1 MARPSA
7 AIEVFFVSLFWTN
20 KTGKSQGVM
29 KKNIAIVMGGYS
41 SEAGISLKSGQVVY
55 ENLDRDKYVPHRVH
69 ILKDKWVYVDESDR
83 EHPINV
89 EDFTTTVNGYKTRF
103 DFVFNAIHGHPGEDG
118 TLLAYFDL
126 LSLPHSSASF
136 YQMAVAFNKR
146 DCLSLLKPYG
156 VNTAKSVY
164 LNQGDPIN
172 KEAIV
177 EKTGL
182 PCFVK
187 PNRAG
192 SSFGISK
199 VHKKE
204 DLDAALKKAFTEDD
218 QILIEE
224 FLDGTEVSVGVIT
237 LNGKVKVMPITEIV
251 TDNDFFDYEAKYLG
265 QSEEIT
271 PARISETQKKNV
283 EKEAERIY
291 STLQLKGLSRIDFM
305 LVEDTP
311 YFIELNMVPG
321 LSAESILPKQAEEAG
336 MTLSELFDSA
346 IEGNIK

>member
-1 MARPSA
+1 
-7 AIEVFFVSLFWTN
+7 
-20 KTGKSQGVM
+20 M

-41 SEAGISLKSGQVVY
+41 SEKDISLKSGQVVF
-55 ENLDRDKYVPHRVH
+55 ENLDREKYVPYRVH
-69 ILKDKWVYVDESDR
+69 ILKEKWVHVDESGR
-83 EHPINV
+83 EHPINR
-89 EDFTTTVNGYKTRF
+89 EDFTATVNGYKTRF

-126 LSLPHSSASF
+126 LGLPHSSAPF

-156 VNTAKSVY
+156 VHTAKSVY
-164 LNQGDPIN
+164 LNQGDRIDP
-172 KEAIV
+172 EAIV
-177 EKTGL
+177 SRVGL

-199 VHKKE
+199 VYEKD
-204 DLDAALKKAFTEDD
+204 DLDTALEKAFAEDS

-237 LNGKVKVMPITEIV
+237 WQEKIKVMPITEIV
-251 TDNDFFDYEAKYLG
+251 SENDFFDYEAKYLG
-265 QSEEIT
+265 ESEEIT
-271 PARISETQKKNV
+271 PARISDVQRVRV
-283 EKEAERIY
+283 EREAEKIY
-291 STLQLKGLSRIDFM
+291 ATLQLKGLSRIDFM
-305 LVEDTP
+305 LVGDIP

-321 LSAESILPKQAEEAG
+321 LSAESILPKQAKEAG
-336 MTLSELFDSA
+336 MTLAELFESA
-346 IEGNIK
+346 IEGNLN

>member
-1 MARPSA
+1 
-7 AIEVFFVSLFWTN
+7 
-20 KTGKSQGVM
+20 M

-55 ENLDRDKYVPHRVH
+55 ENLDREKYIPHRVH
-69 ILKDKWVYVDESDR
+69 ILKDKWVYVDEADR
-83 EHPINV
+83 EHPINM
-89 EDFTTTVNGYKTRF
+89 EDFSTTVNGYKTRF

-118 TLLAYFDL
+118 TILAYFDL
-126 LSLPHSSASF
+126 LGLPHSSASF

-156 VNTAKSVY
+156 IHTAKSVY
-164 LNQGDPIN
+164 LNQGDEIDPDSITGH
-172 KEAIV
+172 
-177 EKTGL
+177 TGL

-199 VHKKE
+199 VYKKE
-204 DLDAALKKAFTEDD
+204 ELAPALEKAFKEDS

-237 LNGKVKVMPITEIV
+237 WNGKIKVMPITEIV
-251 TDNDFFDYEAKYLG
+251 TENDFFDYEAKYLG
-265 QSEEIT
+265 ESQEIT
-271 PARISETQKKNV
+271 PARISAEQKKNV
-283 EKEAERIY
+283 RKEAERIY
-291 STLQLKGLSRIDFM
+291 ATLQLKGLSRIDFM
-305 LVEDTP
+305 LVGDIP

-336 MTLSELFDSA
+336 MSLAELFESA
-346 IEGNIK
+346 IEGNIN

>member
-1 MARPSA
+1 
-7 AIEVFFVSLFWTN
+7 
-20 KTGKSQGVM
+20 
-29 KKNIAIVMGGYS
+29 MGGYS

-55 ENLDRDKYVPHRVH
+55 ENLDPEKYVSHRVH
-69 ILKDKWVYVDESDR
+69 ILRDKWVYVDEADQ
-83 EHPINV
+83 EHPINL
-89 EDFTTTVNGYKTRF
+89 EDFSTTVNGYKIRF

-126 LSLPHSSASF
+126 LGLPHSSAPF

-156 VNTAKSVY
+156 VHTAKSVY
-164 LNQGDPIN
+164 LNQGD
-172 KEAIV
+172 AIDP
-177 EKTGL
+177 ETIIARTGL

-192 SSFGISK
+192 SSFGVSK
-199 VHKKE
+199 VYKKE
-204 DLDAALKKAFTEDD
+204 ELGAALEKAFSEDT

-237 LNGKVKVMPITEIV
+237 LKGKIKVMPITEIV
-251 TDNDFFDYEAKYLG
+251 TENDFFDYEAKYLG
-265 QSEEIT
+265 ASQEIT
-271 PARISETQKKNV
+271 PARISRAQRENV
-283 EKEAERIY
+283 RSEAERIY
-291 STLQLKGLSRIDFM
+291 ATLQLKGLSRIDFM
-305 LVEDTP
+305 LVGDTP

-336 MTLSELFDSA
+336 MSLKELFESA
-346 IEGNIK
+346 IEGNIN

>member
-1 MARPSA
+1 
-7 AIEVFFVSLFWTN
+7 
-20 KTGKSQGVM
+20 M

-55 ENLDRDKYVPHRVH
+55 ENLDREKYVPHRVH

-83 EHPINV
+83 EHPINR
-89 EDFTTTVNGYKTRF
+89 EDFSTTVNGYKIRF

-126 LSLPHSSASF
+126 LGLPHSSASF

-156 VNTAKSVY
+156 VHTAKSVY
-164 LNQGDPIN
+164 LNQGDEFNPDSIL
-172 KEAIV
+172 AR
-177 EKTGL
+177 TGL

-204 DLDAALKKAFTEDD
+204 DLAAALDKAFKEDS

-237 LNGKVKVMPITEIV
+237 LKDKVKVMPSTEIV
-251 TDNDFFDYEAKYLG
+251 TENDFFDYEAKYLG
-265 QSEEIT
+265 ASQEIT
-271 PARISETQKKNV
+271 PARISETQRMNV
-283 EKEAERIY
+283 RKEAEKIY

-305 LVEDTP
+305 LVGDIP

-336 MTLSELFDSA
+336 MTLTELFDSA
-346 IEGNIK
+346 IEGNIN

>member
-1 MARPSA
+1 
-7 AIEVFFVSLFWTN
+7 
-20 KTGKSQGVM
+20 M

-55 ENLDRDKYVPHRVH
+55 ENLDKEKYVPHRVH
-69 ILKDKWVYVDESDR
+69 ILKDKWVYVDEAER
-83 EHPINV
+83 ERPVNMA
-89 EDFTTTVNGYKTRF
+89 DFSATVNGYKIRF

-126 LSLPHSSASF
+126 LDLPHSSASF

-156 VNTAKSVY
+156 VQTANSVY
-164 LNQGDPIN
+164 LNEGDKVDSERIAQ
-172 KEAIV
+172 KV
-177 EKTGL
+177 GL

-199 VHKKE
+199 VYEKDNIEK
-204 DLDAALKKAFTEDD
+204 ALEKAFAEDD
-218 QILIEE
+218 QVLIEE

-237 LNGKVKVMPITEIV
+237 FRGKIKVMPITEIV
-251 TDNDFFDYEAKYLG
+251 TENDFFDYEAKYLG
-265 QSEEIT
+265 ASQEIT
-271 PARISETQKKNV
+271 PARISEVQKQAV
-283 EKEAERIY
+283 EREASRIY

-305 LVEDTP
+305 LVGDVP

-321 LSAESILPKQAEEAG
+321 LSAESILPKQAEVAG
-336 MTLSELFDSA
+336 MSLTELFESA
-346 IEGNIK
+346 IEGNIN

>member
-1 MARPSA
+1 
-7 AIEVFFVSLFWTN
+7 
-20 KTGKSQGVM
+20 M

-55 ENLDRDKYVPHRVH
+55 ENIDRGKYVPHRVH
-69 ILKDKWVYVDESDR
+69 ILKDKWVYVDEADR
-83 EHPINV
+83 EHPINMA
-89 EDFTTTVNGYKTRF
+89 DFSTTVNGYKIRF

-126 LSLPHSSASF
+126 LGLPHSSASF

-146 DCLSLLKPYG
+146 DCLSLLKPYD
-156 VNTAKSVY
+156 VQTAKSVY
-164 LNQGDPIN
+164 LNEGDKIDSEKIVN
-172 KEAIV
+172 KV
-177 EKTGL
+177 GL

-199 VHKKE
+199 VYEKE
-204 DLDAALKKAFTEDD
+204 NIEKALEKAFEEDD
-218 QILIEE
+218 QVLIEE

-237 LNGKVKVMPITEIV
+237 FKNKIKVMPITEIV
-251 TDNDFFDYEAKYLG
+251 TENDFFDFEAKYLG
-265 QSEEIT
+265 ASQEIT
-271 PARISETQKKNV
+271 PARISEVQKQAV
-283 EKEAERIY
+283 EKEASRIY

-305 LVEDTP
+305 LVGDVP

-321 LSAESILPKQAEEAG
+321 LSAESILPKQAEVSG
-336 MTLSELFDSA
+336 MSLTELFESA
-346 IEGNIK
+346 IEGNIN